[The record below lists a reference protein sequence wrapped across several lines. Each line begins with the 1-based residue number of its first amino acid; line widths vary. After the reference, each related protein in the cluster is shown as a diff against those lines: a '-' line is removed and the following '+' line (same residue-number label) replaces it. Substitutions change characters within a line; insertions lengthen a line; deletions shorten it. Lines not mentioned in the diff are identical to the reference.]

1 MLNSDNFSIVS
12 EENIY
17 FRRETTKESE
27 QKHGYLTLNSWN
39 EAIKITTIVYQLC
52 QSTLSMK
59 GLLKLHVHSL

>member
-12 EENIY
+12 EGNIY

-39 EAIKITTIVYQLC
+39 EAVKSTTTVNQL
-52 QSTLSMK
+52 STLSMK
-59 GLLKLHVHSL
+59 GQLKLHVHSL